1 MAATLFAGAPPKQP
15 RAYRQVRDP
24 ETGRWRTAARND
36 KRTKIDRWR
45 AQASVRLW
53 TGEVVKRDATAKTKD
68 AAERRLVGVLQA
80 LLDESNPARQR
91 TDFSVEQVVRL
102 WLEAPERHDVAAS
115 SLSVYESSARRWL
128 VPAALPRVAKLKI
141 RQVEPRDVSGWLLT
155 VAATAG
161 IPTAR
166 TARSVLST
174 VFRYAIAQ
182 AHASSNP
189 VRDATTPSQ
198 RVVEAERARLRV
210 RQPTKRPGPGA
221 NLDHS
226 RAFSKA
232 EVERLLEAACSTP
245 ERRGD
250 DLVDLLAFL
259 DGTAV
264 RLGAALA
271 TLWDDLDLEGDGWAA
286 GTDLDP
292 RRAWFQTGVHT
303 ITRVAGVGL
312 VRSEYGSTKRSLR
325 RLALP
330 QDLTERL
337 RERRVRSPLTAY
349 LVPNPL
355 DTTQPR
361 EVSFVTKRV
370 RRLCDSCVGDDGEP
384 MTWAS
389 SHTFRRTLVTD
400 AHDAGAPDRH
410 IAGQTGHG
418 RIKVLQDHYIARVPA
433 STVAAD
439 LRDRTPRFAS
449 VADQESDSESDPAAP
464 RG

>member
-1 MAATLFAGAPPKQP
+1 MAATLIAGAPPKQP
-15 RAYRQVRDP
+15 RAHRQVR
-24 ETGRWRTAARND
+24 EVATGRWRSATRND
-36 KRTKIDRWR
+36 KRAKSDRWR

-68 AAERRLVGVLQA
+68 AAEGRLITVLQA
-80 LLDESNPARQR
+80 LLDESNPARPR
-91 TDFSVEQVVRL
+91 TDFSVAEVVHL
-102 WLEAPERHDVAAS
+102 WLQAPERHDVADS
-115 SLSVYESSARRWL
+115 SLAVYESSARRWL
-128 VPAALPRVAKLKI
+128 VPASIPAIAKLKI

-155 VAATAG
+155 VASRAG

-174 VFRYAIAQ
+174 VFRYAIAKG
-182 AHASSNP
+182 HASANP

-198 RVVEAERARLRV
+198 RVVDAERARLQV
-210 RQPTKRPGPGA
+210 QEPAKRPGPGA
-221 NLDHS
+221 NLDHA
-226 RAFSKA
+226 RAFSTA
-232 EVERLLEAACSTP
+232 EVSRLLEAACSTP

-271 TLWDDLDLEGDGWAA
+271 ALWGDLDLEGDGWAA

-303 ITRVAGVGL
+303 ITRVAAVGL
-312 VRSEYGSTKRSLR
+312 VRSEYGSTKRGLR

-330 QDLTERL
+330 RELADRLRKRRERFPLTEY
-337 RERRVRSPLTAY
+337 VF
-349 LVPNPL
+349 PNPL

-361 EVSFVTKRV
+361 EVSFVTKRI
-370 RRLCDSCVGDDGEP
+370 RRLCDSCTGDDGKP

-418 RIKVLQDHYIARVPA
+418 RIQVLQDHYIARVPA
-433 STVAAD
+433 STIAAD
-439 LRDRTPRFAS
+439 LRDRAPRSAL
-449 VADQESDSESDPAAP
+449 VAQQESDSESDPAALP
-464 RG
+464 G